1 MALDAAAARLLRML
15 AAAPRGDGAATVRSR
30 REGLRDLAAL
40 GADPP
45 DETVVVEDL
54 PRAGV
59 PLRLYRSGVS
69 GRELIVYLHG
79 GGWVAGDLE
88 THDGVCRTL
97 AVQSGCAVIAVDYP
111 RPPESPF
118 PAAVEAAADVI
129 DWARVALGPDRVV
142 LAGDSAGAHVALC
155 ALSLLQRRG
164 SPAPDMVLLFC
175 PIVEIEPSQP
185 SRTIFGQ
192 GYFIDQ
198 RQFDQDVADY
208 RPDRGSPMS
217 SPMNADLAA
226 HPPTLLHMA
235 EFDPFRDEGLAY
247 AERLRAAGVPVQAT
261 VHAGMIHYFYALPRL
276 IPYARTALAE
286 AARQVRDAAVE
297 TPG

>member
-1 MALDAAAARLLRML
+1 MALDVAAARLLRML
-15 AAAPRGDGAATVRSR
+15 ASAPRDDRALTVRAR

-54 PRAGV
+54 LPAGT
-59 PLRLYRSGVS
+59 PLRLYSSGVS
-69 GRELIVYLHG
+69 GRGLVVYLHG

-88 THDGVCRTL
+88 THDGVCRAL
-97 AVQSGCAVIAVDYP
+97 AAESGCALIAVDYP
-111 RPPESPF
+111 RPPENPF

-129 DWARVALGPDRVV
+129 DWARESLNSDRLV

-164 SPAPDMVLLFC
+164 SPAPDLVLLFC

-185 SRTIFGQ
+185 SRAMFGQ

-208 RPDRGSPMS
+208 RPDPGSLIGAP
-217 SPMNADLAA
+217 LAG

-247 AERLRAAGVPVQAT
+247 AERLRTAGVPVQAK
-261 VHAGMIHYFYALPRL
+261 VHPGMIHYFYAVPRL

-286 AARQVRDAAVE
+286 AARQVRVAAVE
-297 TPG
+297 APD